1 MSGIIGEAGSKS
13 GIVGETGVT
22 VGSSICQVYNSAA
35 TAVTESDSDKITF
48 NTKVIDTRDEFDLT
62 YNSGNGYRFVA
73 KSGGMYWVH
82 FSVTLQD
89 FEDGKAMQAQI
100 RINGATEYSGD
111 GNYFCRVNNGRAD
124 HCTASV
130 TSLHHIEEG
139 TYFEGGCWHNNS
151 SYRNTTG
158 NSGDTFMSI
167 VRLK

>member
-1 MSGIIGEAGSKS
+1 MSGIIGGAGSKS
-13 GIVGETGVT
+13 GVIGEIGGAIGTSV
-22 VGSSICQVYNSAA
+22 CQVYNSSP
-35 TAVTESDSDKITF
+35 TAVTQSDSDKITF
-48 NTKVIDTRDEFDLT
+48 NTKVIDTRNEFDLT

-73 KSGGMYWVH
+73 ISGGIYWVH

-100 RINGATEYSGD
+100 RMNGATEYSGD
-111 GNYFCRVNNGRAD
+111 GNYFNRVNNGRVD

-130 TSLHHIEEG
+130 TSLITLSPTNYLEG
-139 TYFEGGCWHNNS
+139 WCWHNNS